1 MNKNDKKQPQYEE
14 RSAVVAADPRIALLS
29 EFSNLKTFF
38 HLGNDDCDYDHYD

>member
-29 EFSNLKTFF
+29 ELFSNFKQRYFF
-38 HLGNDDCDYDHYD
+38 GNDDYDTIIK